1 MSTLHSFDGQIE
13 FKGKAKTFSLIFIA
27 VGIIGIAYGFLTGMV
42 ERTFAN
48 LLLMGYYFTCVC
60 ICGVFFCA
68 VQYVAQAG
76 WSAATIRIPQ
86 AFGRVLPFAGAILIV
101 IIVAGLFTTHTGP
114 NEEGKQTV
122 LPYLYKLWAL
132 KGVTTPGNENY
143 DAVITAKHGYLNV
156 PFFLA
161 RIVFYLGSYSILGW
175 LLAKYSSNE
184 DELGG
189 MLNYNKSFKVS
200 VIFLLIFGFTVPLF
214 AFDTIM
220 SLDAHWF
227 STMFGWYNFAA
238 LWVSGLATIT
248 LVIIYLKQNG
258 HLQWITTDHLHNFG
272 MLIFGFSVFWT
283 YLWFAQ
289 FLLTWYANL
298 PEEAAYF
305 YKRWEPQFI
314 GWFWLNIVINFLTP
328 LLVLM
333 SRDSKRGIKILKTAC
348 IILICGHWL
357 DYWQMIMPGAVGPQ
371 SDWYKEIGVLEISI
385 FFGFVGLFI
394 YAILTSLSKF
404 KSLAPVNH
412 PFLQES
418 LHHHI

>member
-27 VGIIGIAYGFLTGMV
+27 VGIIGIAYGFLTGMA

-76 WSAATIRIPQ
+76 WSAAVIRVPQ
-86 AFGRVLPFAGAILIV
+86 AFGRILPFAGGILIV
-101 IIVAGLFTTHTGP
+101 IILAGLFTTHPGP

-143 DAVITAKHGYLNV
+143 DAVITAKSGYLNK

-161 RIVFYLGSYSILGW
+161 RIVFYIFSYSVLGW
-175 LLAKYSSNE
+175 LMAKYSSNE

-220 SLDAHWF
+220 SLEAHWF

-258 HLQWITTDHLHNFG
+258 HLPWITTDHLHNFG

-305 YKRWEPQFI
+305 YRRWEPQFI

-333 SRDSKRGIKILKTAC
+333 SRDSKRGISILKTAC

-371 SDWYKEIGVLEISI
+371 SDWYKEIGVVEISV
-385 FFGFVGLFI
+385 FLGFVGLFI
-394 YAILTSLSKF
+394 FAILTSLRKF
-404 KSLAPVNH
+404 KSLVAIKH

>member
-1 MSTLHSFDGQIE
+1 MKTSHSFDEQFE
-13 FKGKAKTFSLIFIA
+13 FKGKAKTWSLVMIA
-27 VGIIGIAYGFLTGMV
+27 IGVIGILYGFLSGSV

-48 LLLMGYYFTCVC
+48 LLLMGYYFACVC
-60 ICGVFFCA
+60 ICGIFFCA

-76 WSAATIRIPQ
+76 WSASILRIPQ
-86 AFGRVLPFAGAILIV
+86 AFAKVLPVAAVILLV
-101 IIVAGLFTTHTGP
+101 IICGGLFLTHNGP

-143 DAVITAKHGYLNV
+143 DAVITGKSGYLNV
-156 PFFLA
+156 PFFLI
-161 RIVFYLGSYSILGW
+161 RLIIYLGSYSLLGR
-175 LLAKYSSNE
+175 LLVKYSNNE

-189 MLNYNKSFKVS
+189 MFNYKKSFNVS
-200 VIFLLIFGFTVPLF
+200 VVFLVIFGFTVPLF

-220 SLDAHWF
+220 SLEAHWF

-238 LWVSGLATIT
+238 LWVSGLAVIT
-248 LVIIYLKQNG
+248 LTIILLREAGYV
-258 HLQWITTDHLHNFG
+258 QWITEDHLHNLG
-272 MLIFGFSVFWT
+272 QLIFGFSIFWT

-289 FLLTWYANL
+289 FLLTWYANI

-305 YKRWEPQFI
+305 YRRWEPQFKP
-314 GWFWLNIVINFLTP
+314 WFWLNIVINFLTP

-333 SRDSKRGIKILKTAC
+333 SRDSKRLVKVMKVAC
-348 IILICGHWL
+348 IILIVGHWL

-371 SDWYKEIGVLEISI
+371 SAWYTEIGIIEIAV
-385 FFGFVGLFI
+385 FLGFAGLFI
-394 YAILTSLSKF
+394 FLTLNALSKF
-404 KSLAPVNH
+404 KALAPKKH
-412 PFLQES
+412 PLLEES

>member
-1 MSTLHSFDGQIE
+1 MNNSHSFDEQFE
-13 FKGKAKTFSLIFIA
+13 FKGKARTWSLIMIA
-27 VGIIGIAYGFLTGMV
+27 IGVIGLLLGFLTGNG

-48 LLLMGYYFTCVC
+48 LLLNGYYISCVC
-60 ICGVFFCA
+60 ICGIFFCA

-76 WSAATIRIPQ
+76 WSASVLRVPQ
-86 AFGRVLPFAGAILIV
+86 AFARILPVAGAILLV
-101 IIVAGLFTTHTGP
+101 IILAGLFMTHQGP

-143 DAVITAKHGYLNV
+143 DAVITAKSGYLNV
-156 PFFLA
+156 PFFLL
-161 RIVFYLGSYSILGW
+161 RLVIYLGSYSLLGRM
-175 LLAKYSSNE
+175 LVKYSNNE

-200 VIFLLIFGFTVPLF
+200 VIFLVIFGFTIPLF

-220 SLDAHWF
+220 SLEAHWF

-238 LWVSGLATIT
+238 LWVGGLSVIT
-248 LVIIYLKQNG
+248 LTIIVLRNAGYM
-258 HLQWITTDHLHNFG
+258 QWITEDHLHNLG
-272 MLIFGFSVFWT
+272 QLIFGFSIFWT
-283 YLWFAQ
+283 YLWFGQ
-289 FLLTWYANL
+289 FLLTWYANI

-305 YKRWEPQFI
+305 YRRWEPQFKP
-314 GWFWLNIVINFLTP
+314 WFWLNIIVNFLTP

-333 SRDSKRGIKILKTAC
+333 ARDSKRHVNVLKVAC

-371 SDWYKEIGVLEISI
+371 SSWAVEIGPIEICLFI
-385 FFGFVGLFI
+385 GFAGLFI
-394 YAILTSLSKF
+394 FLAATSLSKF
-404 KSLAPVNH
+404 KSLVPKKH
-412 PFLQES
+412 PLLEES